1 MRRWMVV
8 VSRMVNLVSR
18 SAHLCLWSARARV
31 AGRAKPQVEC
41 GPGLAL
47 LGVEVQAG
55 LLPQNWEKMVR
66 RLWTSP
72 LLVCSMMV
80 VRLAPSV

>member
-1 MRRWMVV
+1 
-8 VSRMVNLVSR
+8 MVNLVSR

-55 LLPQNWEKMVR
+55 LLPRVPEAGEDGEE
-66 RLWTSP
+66 
-72 LLVCSMMV
+72 V
-80 VRLAPSV
+80 VDLPPVGVLHDGGQVGTIGLTIWLQLF